1 LFKLHAAYAAKGNV
15 MKQSFFVHVAMMA
28 VLCAVGARPA
38 LAQNTTEDKPGV
50 FSRTFSWVTEKMV
63 DGAGQDKD
71 GLYPEL
77 GGLIPG
83 AGLAVGPG
91 YRQHLFGD
99 SAMVSASATI
109 SARRYSMMQ
118 SRIEWPSLFSNRLS
132 LGVSGKY
139 QDFTQINYFGVGPE
153 TDKSAWSNYRLKG
166 VDLAGSAAVR
176 PVYWLSIGG
185 SAGYIRN
192 VDILRGLSSTHP
204 STGDSFD
211 ENTAP
216 GLTVQP
222 RYGHANVFVEADTR
236 NVQGYATNG
245 GVYRIGM
252 TAFHDV
258 DGSGQSFRRVEA
270 DATQYVP
277 VIRKNWILAVRGQ
290 AALSQTGAG
299 NTVPFYMMPT
309 LGGRTTLPGYND
321 YRFRDRNAASIGA
334 EYRIPVFGM
343 VDAAVFG
350 DAGRVAPTARGLW
363 EGRLVHDYG
372 VGLRLHSTTRSL
384 ARLDVARGREGM
396 RFSVGLTKF
405 LGASRNNV
413 IPYVP

>member
-1 LFKLHAAYAAKGNV
+1 
-15 MKQSFFVHVAMMA
+15 MKQSFFVHVAMMT
-28 VLCAVGARPA
+28 VVCAVSAQPA
-38 LAQNTTEDKPGV
+38 MAQNPTEDKPGV
-50 FSRTFSWVTEKMV
+50 FSRTYSWVTEKMV
-63 DGAGQDKD
+63 DGAGQSKD

-77 GGLIPG
+77 GGMIPG

-91 YRQHLFGD
+91 YRHRLFGD
-99 SAMVSASATI
+99 AAVMSASAAI
-109 SARRYSMMQ
+109 SSKRYSMMR

-132 LGVSGKY
+132 IGASGKY

-153 TDKSAWSNYRLKG
+153 SDKSAWSNYRLKS
-166 VDLAGSAAVR
+166 VDVAGSAAVR

-192 VDILRGLSSTHP
+192 LDISRGLSSIHA

-236 NVQGYATNG
+236 NKQGYATSG
-245 GVYRIGM
+245 GVYRIGL

-277 VIRKNWILAVRGQ
+277 LLRKNWILAVRGE

-321 YRFRDRNAASIGA
+321 YRFRDRNAASVGA
-334 EYRIPVFGM
+334 EYRIPVFRM
-343 VDAAVFG
+343 IDAAVFG
-350 DAGRVAPTARGLW
+350 DAGRVASTARGLW

-372 VGLRLHSTTRSL
+372 VGLRLHSTTRSI

-396 RFSVGLTKF
+396 RLSVGLSKF
-405 LGASRNNV
+405 LGASHNNV

>member
-1 LFKLHAAYAAKGNV
+1 MFK
-15 MKQSFFVHVAMMA
+15 
-28 VLCAVGARPA
+28 
-38 LAQNTTEDKPGV
+38 
-50 FSRTFSWVTEKMV
+50 RTFSWVSDKMV
-63 DGAGQDKD
+63 DGAGLSKD

-91 YRQHLFGD
+91 YRDHLFGD
-99 SAMVSASATI
+99 AALVSASAAI

-132 LGVSGKY
+132 IGASGKY

-153 TDKSAWSNYRLKG
+153 SDKSAWSNYRLKS
-166 VDLAGSAAVR
+166 VDVAGSATVR

-185 SAGYIRN
+185 SAGYIRSL
-192 VDILRGLSSTHP
+192 DISSGLSSAHP
-204 STGDSFD
+204 STGDRFD

-236 NVQGYATNG
+236 NMQGYATSG
-245 GVYRIGM
+245 GVYRIGL

-270 DATQYVP
+270 DATQYVSLL
-277 VIRKNWILAVRGQ
+277 RRNWILAVRGE

-321 YRFRDRNAASIGA
+321 YRFRDRNAASVGA
-334 EYRIPVFGM
+334 EYRIPVFHM
-343 VDAAVFG
+343 IDAAVFG
-350 DAGRVAPTARGLW
+350 DAGRVAPTAGGLW
-363 EGRLVHDYG
+363 QGRLVHDYG
-372 VGLRLHSTTRSL
+372 VGLRLHSTTRSI
-384 ARLDVARGREGM
+384 ARLDIARGREGM
-396 RFSVGLTKF
+396 RISVGLSKF